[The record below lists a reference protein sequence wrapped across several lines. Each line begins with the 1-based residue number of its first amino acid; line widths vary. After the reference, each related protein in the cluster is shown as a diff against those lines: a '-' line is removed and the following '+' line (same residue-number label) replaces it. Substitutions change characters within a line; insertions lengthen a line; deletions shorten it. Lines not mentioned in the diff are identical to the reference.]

1 MRCLDG
7 ITDSKDMRLSE
18 FQDIVKDREAWRA
31 AVHGVAKSQKGLS
44 DGTTTN
50 TLTSFSASEGPL
62 AGYDLWLH
70 Q

>member
-1 MRCLDG
+1 MRCLDV